1 MSKVWQKGEKV
12 MAVINLAMM
21 KSGEKGKV
29 VEVIGG
35 KGFISR
41 LESLGIIPGAEITKI
56 SEQIMHGPVV
66 IKIGNT
72 QIAIGY
78 GMAQKIMI
86 HIEQKIKKI
95 LLVGN
100 PNVGKSVIFSR
111 LTGVDVIASNYPGT
125 TIDYCR
131 GCTGYGDRRI
141 EVIDIPGTYS
151 LEPTT
156 PAEEVAVQMLN
167 KAIEEGESIIVNVVD
182 ATNLERNLNLTL
194 QLLKKNI
201 PMIIALNLW
210 DEAKHTG
217 IEINVKKL
225 EEILGVSVIPTVA
238 VTGEGIRELV
248 NRLAEAKK
256 GNFDYKNEDRWRAVG
271 QIISQVQVI
280 KHRHHTFL
288 ERISDLTINPWSG
301 IPISIILLF
310 LIFQLIRFIGEG
322 IINLITDP
330 FFNYIYKPIMLSFS
344 KTLGSGGIIH
354 DILIGE
360 LINGDI
366 DFGQSFGILTTGLYV
381 EFGQVLPYII
391 AFYFVLSFLEDSG
404 YLPRLA
410 VLVDKFLHFF
420 GLHGMA
426 IIPMLLGLG
435 CNVPG
440 TLSTRLLETKR
451 ERFIAAILMA
461 ICIPCM
467 ALTAMIFGLVGK
479 FGAKGLFPVFGTL
492 FVVFII
498 GGILLKFIFTGESPE
513 IFTEMP
519 SYRIPYFPS
528 LIKKLWMRIKWF
540 IIEATPF
547 VLLGVFIANLFY
559 SFKIFNF
566 LARILGPII
575 TTVLSLPAEATV
587 ALLLG
592 FLRKDIAVGMLVPLD
607 LTLKQLIIA
616 STVLSMYFP
625 CVATFSVFIKEFGI
639 IDTLKATLI
648 MLLTAFSVGAILNLI
663 L

>member
-1 MSKVWQKGEKV
+1 MPVV
-12 MAVINLAMM
+12 NLTTM

-29 VEVIGG
+29 TEITGG

-41 LESLGIIPGAEITKI
+41 LESLGIIPGVEITKI
-56 SEQIMHGPVV
+56 SEQIMHGPVI
-66 IKIGNT
+66 IKVGNAK
-72 QIAIGY
+72 IAIGY
-78 GMAQKIMI
+78 GMARKIMVN
-86 HIEQKIKKI
+86 IEHKIKKI

-111 LTGVDVIASNYPGT
+111 LTGVDVIAANYPGT

-131 GCTGYGDRRI
+131 GCTGYGDKRI
-141 EVIDIPGTYS
+141 EVIDVPGTYS

-167 KAIEEGESIIVNVVD
+167 KAIEEGESIIINVID

-217 IEINVKKL
+217 IEINTKKL
-225 EEILGVSVIPTVA
+225 EELLGVTVIPTVA

-248 NRLAEAKK
+248 NSLDEAKK
-256 GNFDYKNEDRWRAVG
+256 GELIFKDEERWRVVG

-288 ERISDLTINPWSG
+288 ERIGDLTINPWSG
-301 IPISIILLF
+301 IPISIILLL
-310 LIFQLIRFIGEG
+310 LIFQLIRLIGEG
-322 IINLITDP
+322 IIKFLNDP
-330 FFNYIYKPIMLSFS
+330 FFNNIYKPIMLSFS
-344 KTLGSGGIIH
+344 HALGSGGIIH
-354 DILIGE
+354 NILIGE

-381 EFGQVLPYII
+381 EFAQVLPYVI

-420 GLHGMA
+420 GLHGMT
-426 IIPMLLGLG
+426 IIPMLLGFG

-440 TLSTRLLETKR
+440 TLSTRILETKR
-451 ERFIAAILMA
+451 ERFIAATLMA
-461 ICIPCM
+461 ICVPCM

-479 FGAKGLFPVFGTL
+479 FGARGLFPVFGTL

-498 GGILLKFIFTGESPE
+498 GGILLKFVFKGESPE
-513 IFTEMP
+513 IFTEIP
-519 SYRIPYFPS
+519 SYRIPYFPA
-528 LIKKLWMRIKWF
+528 LMKKLWMRLKWF
-540 IIEATPF
+540 IVEATPF

-559 SFKIFNF
+559 TIGIFDF
-566 LARILGPII
+566 LARILGPIVTGI
-575 TTVLSLPAEATV
+575 LSLPAEATI
-587 ALLLG
+587 ALLIG
-592 FLRKDIAVGMLVPLD
+592 FLRKDIAVGMLVPLN
-607 LTLKQLIIA
+607 LSLKQLIIA

-625 CVATFSVFIKEFGI
+625 CVATFSVFIKELGI
-639 IDTLKATLI
+639 TDTLKAAGI
-648 MLLTAFSVGAILNLI
+648 MLISAFVVGAILNLI